1 MASRAAAVTTV
12 SLQRPRLRFRI
23 SRVLFL
29 AVAAMITLLALTPF
43 ILTVSGSF
51 KTKSEI
57 LDWPP
62 TIIPTI
68 FQWQNYVEVWTNSH
82 YFPQW
87 IANSVFLAAF
97 HLVAYIS
104 LCSLAGYAFARLR
117 FPGATVLFLAILGS
131 VMVPGQVL
139 WVPKFL
145 ILNQIGLVDS
155 LFGIALPDL
164 ADVFGVFFMTQFFKT
179 LPKELEEAASI
190 DGASTFRTFRQ
201 IILPNAYPALA
212 ALAILR
218 FQASWNSF
226 QWPLIVVRS
235 PEHLTLPLG
244 LASFQG
250 LFGVNW
256 NWVLAGAMFNAVPII
271 LLVIFFQKYFVR
283 TAASSAVKG

>member
-1 MASRAAAVTTV
+1 MATRTAAVTAV
-12 SLQRPRLRFRI
+12 SVQRPRLPFRI

-29 AVAAMITLLALTPF
+29 AVAVIFTALALTPF

-62 TIIPTI
+62 TIIPTV

-82 YFPQW
+82 FFPQW
-87 IANSVFLAAF
+87 ILNSIFLAGF
-97 HLVAYIS
+97 HLIVYIAIA
-104 LCSLAGYAFARLR
+104 SLAGYAFARLN
-117 FPGATVLFLAILGS
+117 FPGSSVLFIAILGS
-131 VMVPGQVL
+131 IMIPGQVL

-145 ILNQIGLVDS
+145 LINQLGLVDN
-155 LFGIALPDL
+155 L
-164 ADVFGVFFMTQFFKT
+164 AGVAFPNLAEVFGVFFMTQFFKS
-179 LPKELEEAASI
+179 LPRELEEAASI

-218 FQASWNSF
+218 FQGSWNEF
-226 QWPLIVVRS
+226 QWPLIVLRS

-271 LLVIFFQKYFVR
+271 LLVIFFQKYFIR
-283 TAASSAVKG
+283 SAASSAIKG